1 MLSQH
6 LLCLYRLLVPSSPLA
21 KYRPAD
27 GLRNTVEAAQPAELD
42 EVYEVLHRANKHGQT
57 IWHMGKQ
64 LRRELSLSA
73 KFRKPDMVCQQAP
86 A

>member
-42 EVYEVLHRANKHGQT
+42 EVYEVLHRADMGKQFGTHGQT
-57 IWHMGKQ
+57 ISNNKAGVVP
-64 LRRELSLSA
+64 
-73 KFRKPDMVCQQAP
+73 FRKIPQT
-86 A
+86 

>member
-42 EVYEVLHRANKHGQT
+42 EVYEVLHRANNLA
-57 IWHMGKQ
+57 HMGKQ
-64 LRRELSLSA
+64 FRRELSLSA

>member
-1 MLSQH
+1 
-6 LLCLYRLLVPSSPLA
+6 LA

-42 EVYEVLHRANKHGQT
+42 EVYEVLHRANMGKQFGTHGQT
-57 IWHMGKQ
+57 I
-64 LRRELSLSA
+64 RRELSLSA
-73 KFRKPDMVCQQAP
+73 KFRKPDMICQQAP